1 MMSFGQTIGRLAAPR
16 RASGRITLPATALLC
31 LALAG
36 EATSVAA
43 QTRDVV
49 FDLRIE
55 AGRVPADM
63 RLIRVRQGDLVRLR
77 WASDRPIIL
86 HLHGYDIETRVE
98 PGTTAETTFTARAS
112 GRFPVEEHKPAAR
125 GHSHG
130 EAPLVRIEVRPR

>member
-1 MMSFGQTIGRLAAPR
+1 MISFGQTIGGLAAPR
-16 RASGRITLPATALLC
+16 PASGRIATALLC
-31 LALAG
+31 LVLAS
-36 EATSVAA
+36 EVTSVAA

-98 PGTTAETTFTARAS
+98 PGAIAETTFTARAS
-112 GRFPVEEHKPAAR
+112 GRFPVEEHKPTAR